1 MSKVQIDNPV
11 IDYITISN
19 EALKQVQ
26 KLLEN
31 KKNNCLGIRVS
42 VRTRGCSGLSYVIEY
57 AIKDKN
63 ITEINKIIFMCF
75 LILLKHS

>member
-31 KKNNCLGIRVS
+31 KK
-42 VRTRGCSGLSYVIEY
+42 
-57 AIKDKN
+57 
-63 ITEINKIIFMCF
+63 IIV
-75 LILLKHS
+75 